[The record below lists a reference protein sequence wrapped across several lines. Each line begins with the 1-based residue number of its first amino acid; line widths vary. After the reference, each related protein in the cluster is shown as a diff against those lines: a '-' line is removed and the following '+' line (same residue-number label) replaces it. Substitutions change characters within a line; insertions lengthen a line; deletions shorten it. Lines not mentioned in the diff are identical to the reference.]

1 MADWQNWTDQF
12 RSGKYGKTTTG
23 VKGTGMPVIEVDPSD
38 PYASSEGRGMQL
50 SFFHVPSQKAVYFKA
65 FIVAYNESFSSDWA
79 SETVYGR
86 TDPIYMFKGTQRQI
100 SLNFKVP
107 AFSEGEAYENLGR
120 VQKLTQYLYPSYVD
134 EGASRIIGQS
144 PLIRMKVMNL
154 AQIGTYGADA
164 GAFDNFDGGT
174 SNYHT
179 QMAQNTSGSAL
190 FDMYRST
197 NIANQGILGVISSVQ
212 IDHNLEAQGVLEK
225 GFNTVL
231 PKLID
236 VSVTFNCIHE
246 QTIGFDQGGNELAP
260 GFPYNVILEEPYD
273 EASEAATFNERAALA
288 QAEQNERDVRQQQL
302 DDAEARYGGMFG
314 TSGPFGIGG
323 GRLGRDRRRAGKGK
337 LNPYEAS
344 AYAGATD
351 EGVFTDSG
359 HGGRAREAASY
370 SSGIKKA

>member
-38 PYASSEGRGMQL
+38 PYASSHGRGMQL

-120 VQKLTQYLYPSYVD
+120 VQKLTQYLYPSYVE

-154 AQIGTYGADA
+154 AQIGAYGQA
-164 GAFDNFDGGT
+164 GGASAYSSGLEGAAAVHKYNAST
-174 SNYHT
+174 
-179 QMAQNTSGSAL
+179 MSGSAL
-190 FDMYRST
+190 FDQYKST

-212 IDHNLEAQGVLEK
+212 IDHNLEKEGVLEK

-246 QTIGFDQGGNELAP
+246 QTIGFDSQGNELAP
-260 GFPYNVILEEPYD
+260 GFPYNVVLEEPYEEGA
-273 EASEAATFNERAALA
+273 EAGTFNERAALA
-288 QAEQNERDVRQQQL
+288 EAERNERDLRQQQI
-302 DDAEARYGGMFG
+302 DDAKARYGGMFG
-314 TSGPFGIGG
+314 TSGPFGIGK
-323 GRLGRDRRRAGKGK
+323 GRAGRDLRRAGKGK
-337 LNPYEAS
+337 LNEYEAG
-344 AYAGATD
+344 ALAGAVGSDYADIEQWTSGAPPK
-351 EGVFTDSG
+351 GVWD
-359 HGGRAREAASY
+359 
-370 SSGIKKA
+370 